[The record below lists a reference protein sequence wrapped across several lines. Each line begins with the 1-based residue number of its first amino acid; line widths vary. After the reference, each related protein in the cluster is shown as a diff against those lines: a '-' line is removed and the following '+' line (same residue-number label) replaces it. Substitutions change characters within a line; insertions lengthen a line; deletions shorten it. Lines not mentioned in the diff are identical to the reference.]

1 MNHLTLI
8 GHLAGAPSH
17 TASPSD
23 SLPRAFLT
31 VAVPRRG
38 TTATDWIGV
47 AVVGPQAVAA
57 GRLADGA
64 LVAIDGYLHTT
75 CPAGGAPQTEVVAT
89 YLHQLAAP
97 NPAPR
102 TVPPPSKENAP

>member
-1 MNHLTLI
+1 MNHVTLI

-17 TASPSD
+17 TASAGD

-47 AVVGPQAVAA
+47 TVVGPQAVAA
-57 GRLADGA
+57 GRLPDGA
-64 LVAIDGYLHTT
+64 LVAIEGYLHTT
-75 CPAGGAPQTEVVAT
+75 RPAGGAPRNEVVAS
-89 YLHQLAAP
+89 YLHQLAP
-97 NPAPR
+97 PTPAPR
-102 TVPPPSKENAP
+102 FVPPPSKENEP

>member
-1 MNHLTLI
+1 MNNVTLI

-17 TASPSD
+17 TASASD
-23 SLPRAFLT
+23 SPPRAFLA

-47 AVVGPQAVAA
+47 TVLGPQAVAA
-57 GRLADGA
+57 SRLADGA
-64 LVAIDGYLHTT
+64 LVAVEGYLHTT
-75 CPAGGAPQTEVVAT
+75 LPAGGAPQTEVVAT
-89 YLHQLAAP
+89 HLHQLDTP

-102 TVPPPSKENAP
+102 TLSPPFKETGP